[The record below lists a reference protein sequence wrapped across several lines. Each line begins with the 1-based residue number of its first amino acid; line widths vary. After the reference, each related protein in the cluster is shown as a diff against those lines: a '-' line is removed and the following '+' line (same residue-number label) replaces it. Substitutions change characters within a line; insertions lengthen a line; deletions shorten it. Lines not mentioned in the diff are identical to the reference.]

1 MNAIAHLKLSDIMS
15 ARVLGVPP
23 ECSLEAAARRMSE
36 ARVSSLL
43 VVEGDRP
50 LGILTERDMVRLL
63 CERMPLETPVSG
75 FMSAPL
81 VTAPPDL
88 EFRAAYTL
96 LQRHRVR
103 HLVAVD
109 GQGRAVGVVSSTD
122 FRTHLGLDIFR
133 KIEDLRSVMERDL
146 GTMAPEAS
154 LAEALARMLQERREH
169 LLVVEDGRPVG
180 ILTERDMP
188 GLLVRHADPA
198 RIRLAEVMSHPLHCL
213 GLGTDVA
220 EAAQLMA
227 RHRVRQMPVVEADG
241 RLAGVVSQHRLLE
254 KLGIQLLDESWRQG
268 QALHEEKNRAEHRLR
283 LALETTGLGIWEY
296 DHRADRHEWSPEALA
311 LLGGDPAA
319 APRSLDDWLE
329 WVHPA
334 DRPRVLDQIEVALS
348 AAHPLSEMEYRIRRA
363 DGAWLWVHERARV
376 VEYDAGGRPLHTVGT
391 LADISGRKH
400 SELLLQTQLGF
411 ARFLNGEPDRDSLL
425 AAILDSALALP
436 EIDGGGLYWRRAAG
450 DYELEVHRGLSD
462 AFVAQVERVPADSPR
477 AGIIREGRM
486 RCACADPGPHC
497 SDHDLIQGEDVARE
511 GIRALLVLPIL
522 VGGEAVA
529 CLNLARKRGGRF
541 GTNTLAALE
550 TLAHQFG
557 QALRRWHDQEQ
568 AAHQRQNLD
577 GLFGAM
583 DDFVFVVDAAD
594 GRILHYNHAVA
605 DGLGYGPSL
614 LGQPALAAHPGPV
627 REEARRM
634 LAEMIAGERKNCPLP
649 LVRAD
654 GAWIEADTRISLGHW
669 NGKPAIFAIS
679 RDITETVLSRQAL
692 RRGEAMLRAILDS
705 TADGLLVIG
714 QDGAV
719 LACNRRFQALW
730 GVPDAL
736 LAEGRDRGLLE
747 NVLGQLQD
755 PVGFRREVE
764 RLYAS
769 DEERWDTLDF
779 TDGRVFER
787 FTRPIEWSG
796 QRARLWSFRDATA
809 TRRAQ
814 RELESER
821 ALLRTLFNAIPD
833 PLWLKDPEG
842 VYLACNPSF
851 ERFFGAAGPDIVGK
865 TDYDFVPAG
874 LADFFRD
881 NDRAAAA
888 AGRPCVNEEWLEFAA
903 DGYRGLFQ
911 TVKTPLF
918 EPERGLIGV
927 LGIARDITALRGAED
942 ALRDSEARFRALF
955 ETAADAILVSDGP
968 VFVDCNPKALE
979 VFGCA
984 RADLI
989 GATAERFS
997 PPTQPDG
1004 RDSTAAAERIGLA
1017 SSGHPQFFEW
1027 RHRRLDGTEFDA
1039 EVRLTAFEIDG
1050 KVMHQGVV
1058 RDITEQKRAAR
1069 SIAGEAVRRRVLFE
1083 QSSDGIVVID
1093 AEGGVCEANRRY
1105 CEMLGYSAAE
1115 ILSLHVWDWDM
1126 RWGRLELE
1134 AMLRR
1139 AGPEGTCFET
1149 RHRRKD
1155 GTEIDVE
1162 VSCSGAEIDGRMLA
1176 FCVCRD
1182 ISGRKRL
1189 ERRERARMDILERIA
1204 GGVPLAGVLDGIAR
1218 AVEAEAPGTL
1228 CSILVLDPESRRL
1241 RHGAGPSLPEAYN
1254 RFCDG
1259 VEIGPGV
1266 GCCGTAAHENRRV
1279 VAENLQTHPFWVGF
1293 RDAAT
1298 AAGLASCWSEPIRGE
1313 RGQVLGTFAIYRGV
1327 PGAPGADDLGRITAA
1342 AYLAGIAIEREARQ
1356 RALRDSEELY
1366 RAIVSQA
1373 GDGILLVDAETLRFV
1388 EFNDAA
1394 CRDLGY
1400 TREEFARL
1408 RIPDLQGGQGHTGA
1422 VIAEKTREIFATGG
1436 ADFENQHRHKNGG
1449 VRDVYVSNRL
1459 VNLRGRHYF
1468 AAIVRDI
1475 TERKRAERELRDSEA
1490 KYRLLFE
1497 MANDGIFLQDATG
1510 FLDCNEKGAAMLG
1523 LPRPEVVGRGPIDF
1537 SPERQPDGRFSE
1549 AVAREKTQAALAEG
1563 PQFFEWRSR
1572 RADGGL
1578 FDVEIALGRVEM
1590 GGAVYLQAIVRDI
1603 TERKAL
1609 QLRLERQVAFTQS
1622 VIDAEVDG
1630 IAVCHAQAGPLHAR
1644 FTVWNRAM
1652 RNLTGYSLDEINQ
1665 LGWYRTVCAESEAP
1679 EAARQRM
1686 ERMCRGE
1693 PLVGEEWTIRR
1704 KDGGHRT
1711 VQIHTIAIPG
1721 QGDEAAI
1728 LAVMHDVTERVR
1740 AEEELRKLSLA
1751 VEQSLNS
1758 IVITDLEAR
1767 IEYVNDAFTRIT
1779 GYGRAEALG
1788 QTPRI
1793 LNSEHTPKSTYEA
1806 LWASL
1811 AQGLPWEGEFVNRR
1825 KDGGFY
1831 TEFARISPIRQ
1842 PDGRVTHYLAVK
1854 EDITGRKA
1862 VERELEHYRKHLEDL
1877 VAERTAELE
1886 TANRRLLTSD
1896 ARLKAM
1902 FALSQKAAGLDEA
1915 DLLGQ
1920 GVAEAARLTGS
1931 AFGYLYA
1938 VGEDGAGL
1946 ALQAWVGA
1954 GLEPPAADR
1963 SLVQAGPWA
1972 DPVRIRRPCIHNA
1985 YPQDGPGDVLAD
1997 GPVQRHMAV
2006 PVMGDGQVHLLLG
2019 VGNKPA
2025 DYDESDMHELQLVGD
2040 DLWRILLR
2048 RRAETQ
2054 LATAKD
2060 VAEQA
2065 SRAKSVFLAN
2075 MSHEIRT
2082 PMNAIIG
2089 LTHLLRRDAQGVRQQ
2104 GYLGKINDA
2113 AQHLLAIINDILD
2126 ISKIESNRLVLEN
2139 TDFELDRVLDK
2150 VCDLVREKA
2159 EAKGLELVF
2168 RESPRLAGLLKGD
2181 PLRLGQILLNFTG
2194 NAVKFTEQGFVMV
2207 SAQAI
2212 EETEHDIQVRFEVRD
2227 TGVGIEPEH
2236 QARLFKA
2243 FEQADGSTTRR
2254 YGGTGLGLAISR
2266 RLVEMMGGEVGIL
2279 SQPGVGSTFWFT
2291 VRLGKGTSQP
2301 KRLNG
2306 RVKDRRALVV
2316 DDLPEAREAL
2326 ADLLRQMGMRV
2337 DMAAGGEEALAAVV
2351 AADRRSEAYE
2361 VLVLDWRMPGLDGL
2375 ATARRLREMP
2385 LARPPAPVL
2394 CTAFTQFPPERA
2406 MAEAGFE
2413 AVLSKPVTPSSLYDV
2428 LVKVFNGGDRARAAP
2443 VPHQERDIMVRKF
2456 RGARLLLAEDNPINQ
2471 EVASELLRRLGF
2483 SVDLAGNGV
2492 QAVELAGRN
2501 AYDLILM
2508 DVQMPEM
2515 DGLEATRSIRA
2526 LPGRAGTPILAMTA
2540 NAFEEDRTRCLAA
2553 GMNDHIGKPVE
2564 PEALFATVSKWLPSR
2579 AAPESGGAV
2588 PEPADPPARSE
2599 PAAEPWNALPGVD
2612 AQLGLRGVLGQR
2624 DSYLRLLRLF
2634 AQVHAEDTAKLG
2646 ALLGTGQFTA
2656 ARLVVH
2662 SLKGAAGTIG
2672 AERVRGLALDLE
2684 TALREARP
2692 MDVLL
2697 GLAAPLEQEH
2707 RVLVEA
2713 IRAIPEQPQAR
2724 VAVAPDGNRAG
2735 WVIARLYRLLAE
2747 DDMRAGGVFQEA
2759 EPLLNAVLGRK
2770 TAELKQLLTLYDYEA
2785 ALALLRSACAEHPE
2799 WLDGDAGS
2807 GLGG

>member
-109 GQGRAVGVVSSTD
+109 GQGRAVGIASSTD

-133 KIEDLRSVMERDL
+133 KIEDLRSVMELDL
-146 GTMAPEAS
+146 GTMAPEVS
-154 LAEALARMLQERREH
+154 LAEALARMIRERREH

-198 RIRLAEVMSHPLHCL
+198 RIRLGEVMSHPLHCL
-213 GLGTDVA
+213 EPGIGVA
-220 EAAQLMA
+220 EAVEIMA
-227 RHRVRQMPVVEADG
+227 RHRVRQMPVVEPDG
-241 RLAGVVSQHRLLE
+241 HLAGVVSQHRLLE
-254 KLGIQLLDESWRQG
+254 RLGIQLLDESWHHG

-283 LALETTGLGIWEY
+283 LVLEATGLGIWEY

-319 APRSLDDWLE
+319 APCGLNDWLGLI
-329 WVHPA
+329 HPE
-334 DRPRVLDQIEVALS
+334 DRPRVLDQIELVLS
-348 AAHPLSEMEYRIRRA
+348 IANPLCEMEYRIRRT
-363 DGAWLWVHERARV
+363 DGAWLWVHHRARV
-376 VEYDAGGRPLHTVGT
+376 AEYDTGGRALRTVGT

-400 SELLLQTQLGF
+400 AELLLKTQLGF

-425 AAILDSALALP
+425 AAILDGALALP
-436 EIDGGGLYWRRAAG
+436 EIDGGGLYWRQAAG
-450 DYELEVHRGLSD
+450 DYELVVHRGLSD
-462 AFVAQVERVPADSPR
+462 AFVARVERVPADSPR

-497 SDHDLIQGEDVARE
+497 PDNDLIQGEDVARE

-550 TLAHQFG
+550 TLVHQFG

-568 AAHQRQNLD
+568 ATHQRQNLD

-583 DDFVFVVDAAD
+583 DDFVFVVDTAD

-614 LGQPALAAHPGPV
+614 LGQSALAAHPGPV
-627 REEARRM
+627 REQARHI
-634 LAEMIAGERKNCPLP
+634 LAEMISGERKDCPLP

-654 GAWIEADTRISLGHW
+654 GVWIEADTHISLGHW

-714 QDGAV
+714 PDGAV
-719 LACNRRFQALW
+719 LACNQRFQALW
-730 GVPDAL
+730 DVPDAL
-736 LAEGRDRGLLE
+736 LAEGRDPRLLDY
-747 NVLGQLQD
+747 VLDQLVD
-755 PVGFRREVE
+755 PEGFRREVD

-769 DEERWDTLDF
+769 DEERWDMLDF
-779 TDGRVFER
+779 KDGRVFER

-796 QRARLWSFRDATA
+796 QRARLWSFRDITA

-821 ALLRTLFNAIPD
+821 ALLRTLFNAVPD

-851 ERFFGAAGPDIVGK
+851 ERLFGTAGPDIVGK

-881 NDRAAAA
+881 NDRVAAA
-888 AGRPCVNEEWLEFAA
+888 AGRPCANEEWLEFAA

-918 EPERGLIGV
+918 EPGRGLIGV

-997 PPTQPDG
+997 PPAQPDG
-1004 RDSTAAAERIGLA
+1004 RDSTAAAAEWIGLA
-1017 SSGHPQFFEW
+1017 SSGQPQFFEW
-1027 RHRRLDGTEFDA
+1027 RHWRLDGTEFDA

-1050 KVMHQGVV
+1050 KVMYQGVV

-1069 SIAGEAVRRRVLFE
+1069 AIAGEAVRRRVLFE
-1083 QSSDGIVVID
+1083 QSSDGIVVLD
-1093 AEGGVCEANRRY
+1093 MEGGVCEANRSY

-1115 ILSLHVWDWDM
+1115 ILALHVWDWDA
-1126 RWGRLELE
+1126 RWDRLELE

-1139 AGPEGTCFET
+1139 AGAAGARFET

-1155 GTEIDVE
+1155 GAEIDVE

-1218 AVEAEAPGTL
+1218 AVEAESPGTL

-1266 GCCGTAAHENRRV
+1266 GCCGTAAYENRRV
-1279 VAENLQTHPFWVGF
+1279 VAENLQTHPFWAGF
-1293 RDAAT
+1293 REAAA

-1327 PGAPGADDLGRITAA
+1327 PGVPGADDLGRITAA

-1400 TREEFARL
+1400 TREEFAKL
-1408 RIPDLQGGQGHTGA
+1408 GVPDLQGGHSSTDVAGK
-1422 VIAEKTREIFATGG
+1422 VREIFATGG
-1436 ADFENQHRHKNGG
+1436 ADFENQHRHKNGE

-1459 VNLRGRHYF
+1459 VNLRGRYYF

-1510 FLDCNEKGAAMLG
+1510 FLDCNEKGARMYG
-1523 LPRPEVVGRGPIDF
+1523 LTRSEVVGHGPIDF
-1537 SPERQPDGRFSE
+1537 SPERQPDGRLSLE
-1549 AVAREKTQAALAEG
+1549 AAQEKAQAALEEG

-1572 RADGGL
+1572 RVDGGL

-1590 GGAVYLQAIVRDI
+1590 RGAVYLQAIVRDI

-1630 IAVCHAQAGPLHAR
+1630 IAVCHIQAEPPHTR

-1652 RNLTGYSLDEINQ
+1652 RNLTGYTLGEINQ
-1665 LGWYRTVCAESEAP
+1665 LGWYQTLYAEAGVR

-1686 ERMCRGE
+1686 ERMRQGDH
-1693 PLVGEEWTIRR
+1693 LMGEEWTIRR
-1704 KDGGHRT
+1704 KDGGYRT

-1721 QGDEAAI
+1721 QGEEAAT

-1758 IVITDLEAR
+1758 IVITDLDAR

-1779 GYGRAEALG
+1779 GYGRTEALG
-1788 QTPRI
+1788 QNPRI
-1793 LNSEHTPKSTYEA
+1793 LNSELTPPSTYEA

-1811 AQGLPWEGEFVNRR
+1811 AQGRPWEGEFINRR

-1862 VERELEHYRKHLEDL
+1862 VERELEHYRRHLEDL

-1920 GVAEAARLTGS
+1920 GVAAAARLTGS

-1946 ALQAWVGA
+1946 ALRAWVA
-1954 GLEPPAADR
+1954 TGLEPPAADR
-1963 SLVQAGPWA
+1963 SLDQAGPWA

-1985 YPQDGPGDVLAD
+1985 YPLDGPGDTLAD

-2019 VGNKPA
+2019 VGDKPA

-2054 LATAKD
+2054 LAAAKD

-2089 LTHLLRRDAQGVRQQ
+2089 LTHLLRRDAQGPRQQ

-2159 EAKGLELVF
+2159 EAKGLELIF
-2168 RESPRLAGLLKGD
+2168 RESPRLTGLLKGD

-2212 EETEHDIQVRFEVRD
+2212 EETDHDIQVRFEVRD

-2279 SQPGVGSTFWFT
+2279 SQPGAGSTFWFT
-2291 VRLGKGTSQP
+2291 VRLGKGASQP

-2337 DMAAGGEEALAAVV
+2337 DVAAGGEAALAAVV

-2413 AVLSKPVTPSSLYDV
+2413 AVLSKPVTPSNLYDV
-2428 LVKVFNGGDRARAAP
+2428 LVKVFNGGGRERAVP

-2471 EVASELLRRLGF
+2471 EVALELLRRLGF

-2540 NAFEEDRTRCLAA
+2540 NAFEEDRARCLAA

-2579 AAPESGGAV
+2579 VDPESGGATPAPAG
-2588 PEPADPPARSE
+2588 PEQPGD
-2599 PAAEPWNALPGVD
+2599 PAAEPWDALPGVD
-2612 AQLGLRGVLGQR
+2612 PQLGLRGVLGQR

-2634 AQVHAEDTAKLG
+2634 AQVHAGDTAKLG
-2646 ALLGTGQFTA
+2646 SLLEAGQFTA
-2656 ARLVVH
+2656 ARLVAH

-2684 TALREARP
+2684 TALREARS
-2692 MDVLL
+2692 MDILL
-2697 GLAAPLEQEH
+2697 DLSIPLEREQ
-2707 RVLVEA
+2707 RALVEA
-2713 IRAIPEQPQAR
+2713 IRAIPESQALM
-2724 VAVAPDGNRAG
+2724 VEATPDWSRAG
-2735 WVIARLYRLLAE
+2735 PVIARLYRLLAE

-2759 EPLLNAVLGRK
+2759 EPLLNAVLGQK
-2770 TAELKQLLTLYDYEA
+2770 AVELKRLLTLYDYEA
-2785 ALALLRSACAEHPE
+2785 VLALLRSACAGHPE

-2807 GLGG
+2807 GQGG